1 MKKFLIAVASLF
13 LIGVIGIVV
22 LKKVDLNRMN
32 ADNYYVHITEDGV
45 KEVGKASDGKVFETY
60 HYNLEGVN
68 TKGEEKKFEFT
79 ASKNLRKDAY
89 LMLYVKDGKGVSS
102 YDEVKLSDIPKEAQ
116 AKLK

>member
-1 MKKFLIAVASLF
+1 MKKFLIAIGALI

-22 LKKVDLNRMN
+22 LGTIDFNRMN
-32 ADNYYVHITEDGV
+32 ADNYYVHITEDGLK
-45 KEVGKASDGKVFETY
+45 KEEKQSDGKIFVTY
-60 HYNLEGVN
+60 IYNLEGVSA
-68 TKGEEKKFEFT
+68 KGEAKTFEFT

-89 LMLYVKDGKGVSS
+89 LMLYVKDKKGVSS